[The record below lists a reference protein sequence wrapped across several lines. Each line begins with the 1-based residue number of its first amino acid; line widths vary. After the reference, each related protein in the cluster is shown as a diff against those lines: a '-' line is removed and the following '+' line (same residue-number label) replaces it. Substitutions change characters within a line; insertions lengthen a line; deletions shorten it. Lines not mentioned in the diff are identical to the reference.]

1 MRVSGDSPQNFGEG
15 MLSDAFVTDP
25 NASLDTDGD
34 GMPDNW
40 NPGYDG
46 TGSDLILDDDDDGD
60 GVLDVDDA
68 LPQDP
73 NEQLDT
79 DRDGIGNNAD
89 DDDDGDGYH
98 DQTEANF
105 ATDPL
110 NVMNYPYS
118 GGRVGLAVLSDYSDR
133 NRAFYEVVVKRHLSG
148 QGEVSIDYRTSDGG
162 AAVAGEHFEMVSG
175 TLTWADGDQ
184 VPKVIQVP
192 LLGGPGGTRAQYDF
206 GVVLDN
212 LQGNAMYDATMGR
225 VVLDDTVI
233 DPNWSGNI
241 LPAYRTVAAE
251 GELHEV
257 RFERTGGSKGALT
270 ATIGY
275 REDYWGENPY
285 IDGSFSTTI
294 SWADGEVGPK
304 IVTVPVSSNEN
315 FEGNRRWPQ
324 IYAEVLDIESEDGF
338 AQWFGQ
344 PWVGLG
350 DFGPGA
356 FSVMVIDDE
365 AGTASGQQVASF
377 GQEDV
382 LYFNS
387 GYFYSIDY
395 DVDPTW
401 WVYRQGADED
411 QSVKTFTVSG
421 SADNQEIELIWEAY
435 DVSPRAV
442 MPTPDRQDPDF
453 WSVGAQTEFGFDAYT
468 FNQSRSRFVADLT
481 ENDSDGDGVVDLLD
495 FDADNDEIP
504 NHLDGDADGDGLSNA
519 EEILN
524 NRGNWLDADSD
535 DDGVGD
541 AEDQMPYDA
550 DEIYDFD
557 GDGIGDNADDD
568 DDNDGTPD
576 AVENDSGTDPF
587 DASNFP
593 GSGGLISV
601 NAAYLSSFDRGDGQG
616 EIVEVR
622 VNRFLNYGG
631 EVTVDFATVDGANA
645 FAGEHYQT
653 LSGRLTWADGDASE
667 KLITINVNRGED
679 GHKRA
684 FNLEISNAQG
694 GAQIGAWNV
703 QLAIDLSQFDYPQDF
718 QGVIDPRAWVYNFAE
733 GRTFSLP
740 ISRLK
745 SASGA
750 VMANYEISGC
760 ETMIDIENSS
770 PLTGVLEWGDGDQSE
785 KLLTLSFLDNDF
797 GTPFANACIGNLRL
811 LRPDN
816 IQESNVLVLTGA
828 RSFTVLDNDLPDAGI
843 VTFSQWDTGV
853 VEGADSIE
861 LRLIRLGIG
870 NSHQSYSL
878 DEAEYVESCGQC
890 YGGNYRIAQPWLD
903 YVDVGGTDGLALE
916 WAPYDLSSRTVS
928 IQLANDDHYPARDAL
943 IALNLKDNEGSS
955 VEFYGYIWDL
965 ESPSPNRDSDG
976 DGVIDA
982 LDIDFDGDGIWNQYD
997 MDRDGDG
1004 VDNDQDSHPNDPNQ
1018 SVDTDADSVGDN
1030 LDWAPEDPLE
1040 QFDSDNDG
1048 TGNYADADD
1057 DNDGQSDVDEWTC
1070 GSDPL
1075 DAGSL
1080 SSDSDNDGIPNC
1092 IDPDFR
1098 DDDGDGL
1105 PDEWEEANGLDP
1117 TNPEDAFFD
1126 PDQDGYLNWEEF
1138 LSGSDPLVSES
1149 AAQVIYTDRSAT
1161 LIPGRTS
1168 AFTVRYTTTDAN
1180 PNLSG
1185 MGVRVHFNAAYVS
1198 EVRLDN
1204 VFQTGLLAVGEVE
1217 ADTFDLDGDIETDQ
1231 FILVSWASFSGP
1243 TWPGD
1248 LPTDLFDVVITT
1260 TESVADLDFYPI
1272 RFSVSGTS
1280 TGYNL
1285 SAPSVYNPVV
1295 LASLDVDGDGQAT
1308 ALTDGLMVIRRLFGF
1323 SGTTLINGALSGTA
1337 VYTSPEDIADRI
1349 DAFGA
1354 GFDVDADGKTT
1365 ALTDGLM
1372 IIRRLFGFSGS
1383 TLVNGA
1389 LSSDATRTDPVE
1401 IAEYIDSLSP

>member
-1 MRVSGDSPQNFGEG
+1 MVCWTP
-15 MLSDAFVTDP
+15 T
-25 NASLDTDGD
+25 
-34 GMPDNW
+34 
-40 NPGYDG
+40 
-46 TGSDLILDDDDDGD
+46 
-60 GVLDVDDA
+60 
-68 LPQDP
+68 
-73 NEQLDT
+73 
-79 DRDGIGNNAD
+79 
-89 DDDDGDGYH
+89 
-98 DQTEANF
+98 
-105 ATDPL
+105 L
-110 NVMNYPYS
+110 NL
-118 GGRVGLAVLSDYSDR
+118 GLTPIR
-133 NRAFYEVVVKRHLSG
+133 FQRRAC
-148 QGEVSIDYRTSDGG
+148 
-162 AAVAGEHFEMVSG
+162 
-175 TLTWADGDQ
+175 
-184 VPKVIQVP
+184 
-192 LLGGPGGTRAQYDF
+192 
-206 GVVLDN
+206 
-212 LQGNAMYDATMGR
+212 
-225 VVLDDTVI
+225 
-233 DPNWSGNI
+233 
-241 LPAYRTVAAE
+241 
-251 GELHEV
+251 
-257 RFERTGGSKGALT
+257 
-270 ATIGY
+270 
-275 REDYWGENPY
+275 
-285 IDGSFSTTI
+285 
-294 SWADGEVGPK
+294 
-304 IVTVPVSSNEN
+304 
-315 FEGNRRWPQ
+315 
-324 IYAEVLDIESEDGF
+324 
-338 AQWFGQ
+338 
-344 PWVGLG
+344 
-350 DFGPGA
+350 
-356 FSVMVIDDE
+356 
-365 AGTASGQQVASF
+365 
-377 GQEDV
+377 
-382 LYFNS
+382 
-387 GYFYSIDY
+387 
-395 DVDPTW
+395 
-401 WVYRQGADED
+401 
-411 QSVKTFTVSG
+411 
-421 SADNQEIELIWEAY
+421 
-435 DVSPRAV
+435 
-442 MPTPDRQDPDF
+442 
-453 WSVGAQTEFGFDAYT
+453 
-468 FNQSRSRFVADLT
+468 SRCVADLT

-504 NHLDGDADGDGLSNA
+504 NYLDGDADGDGLSNA

-965 ESPSPNRDSDG
+965 ESPSPNRDSG
-976 DGVIDA
+976 
-982 LDIDFDGDGIWNQYD
+982 
-997 MDRDGDG
+997 RRR
-1004 VDNDQDSHPNDPNQ
+1004 HHR
-1018 SVDTDADSVGDN
+1018 
-1030 LDWAPEDPLE
+1030 
-1040 QFDSDNDG
+1040 
-1048 TGNYADADD
+1048 
-1057 DNDGQSDVDEWTC
+1057 C
-1070 GSDPL
+1070 
-1075 DAGSL
+1075 AG
-1080 SSDSDNDGIPNC
+1080 
-1092 IDPDFR
+1092 
-1098 DDDGDGL
+1098 
-1105 PDEWEEANGLDP
+1105 
-1117 TNPEDAFFD
+1117 
-1126 PDQDGYLNWEEF
+1126 Y
-1138 LSGSDPLVSES
+1138 
-1149 AAQVIYTDRSAT
+1149 
-1161 LIPGRTS
+1161 
-1168 AFTVRYTTTDAN
+1168 
-1180 PNLSG
+1180 
-1185 MGVRVHFNAAYVS
+1185 
-1198 EVRLDN
+1198 
-1204 VFQTGLLAVGEVE
+1204 
-1217 ADTFDLDGDIETDQ
+1217 
-1231 FILVSWASFSGP
+1231 
-1243 TWPGD
+1243 
-1248 LPTDLFDVVITT
+1248 
-1260 TESVADLDFYPI
+1260 
-1272 RFSVSGTS
+1272 RF
-1280 TGYNL
+1280 
-1285 SAPSVYNPVV
+1285 
-1295 LASLDVDGDGQAT
+1295 
-1308 ALTDGLMVIRRLFGF
+1308 
-1323 SGTTLINGALSGTA
+1323 
-1337 VYTSPEDIADRI
+1337 
-1349 DAFGA
+1349 
-1354 GFDVDADGKTT
+1354 
-1365 ALTDGLM
+1365 
-1372 IIRRLFGFSGS
+1372 
-1383 TLVNGA
+1383 
-1389 LSSDATRTDPVE
+1389 
-1401 IAEYIDSLSP
+1401 

>member
-1 MRVSGDSPQNFGEG
+1 MFWTFDLMRVSGDSPQNFGEG

-285 IDGSFSTTI
+285 IDSSFSTTI

-576 AVENDSGTDPF
+576 AVEIDAGTDPL

-593 GSGGLISV
+593 GSGGLVSARAEV
-601 NAAYLSSFDRGDGQG
+601 VVDVDRNDGQG
-616 EIVEVR
+616 RVIEVR
-622 VNRFLNYGG
+622 VNRLLAGNGA
-631 EVTVDFATVDGANA
+631 VSVDYMTVDGPTT
-645 FAGEHYQT
+645 FSGEHYQGMT
-653 LSGRLTWADGDASE
+653 GTLTWADGDMSE
-667 KLITINVNRGED
+667 KVITIPIVDRYSDQN
-679 GHKRA
+679 RA
-684 FNLEISNAQG
+684 FSVELSNAQG
-694 GAQIGAWNV
+694 GAQLKGWHVSAVIGLGDSLE
-703 QLAIDLSQFDYPQDF
+703 QPEGY
-718 QGVIDPRAWVYNFAE
+718 QGRIEPGSYNDHFAE
-733 GRTFSLP
+733 GETFEIP
-740 ISRLK
+740 VSRIR
-745 SASGA
+745 SGA
-750 VMANYEISGC
+750 GFVSVAYQVVGC
-760 ETMIDIENSS
+760 EALIDVDNSS
-770 PLTGVLEWGDGDQSE
+770 PLTGTLEWNDGDQSDRSI
-785 KLLTLSFLDNDF
+785 TLSFLDDANSS
-797 GTPFANACIGNLRL
+797 PFAVACGGSLQLLAPENLI
-811 LRPDN
+811 DN
-816 IQESNVLVLTGA
+816 RVSGLPTTRG
-828 RSFTVLDNDLPDAGI
+828 FDVLDNDFPEG
-843 VTFSQWDTGV
+843 GV
-853 VEGADSIE
+853 VTWAQRNTFVEEGAGLME
-861 LRLIRLGIG
+861 LRLIRLGAG
-870 NSHQSYSL
+870 SEYQSVT
-878 DEAEYVESCGQC
+878 VEDPSWI
-890 YGGNYRIAQPWLD
+890 YGYKQVYASDWRYAQPGLD
-903 YVDVGGTDGLALE
+903 YVSVGMQGGYTAEWQAYDRSPRVISLALSDD
-916 WAPYDLSSRTVS
+916 PYTG
-928 IQLANDDHYPARDAL
+928 RDKL
-943 IALNLKDNEGSS
+943 ID
-955 VEFYGYIWDL
+955 
-965 ESPSPNRDSDG
+965 ES
-976 DGVIDA
+976 
-982 LDIDFDGDGIWNQYD
+982 
-997 MDRDGDG
+997 
-1004 VDNDQDSHPNDPNQ
+1004 
-1018 SVDTDADSVGDN
+1018 
-1030 LDWAPEDPLE
+1030 
-1040 QFDSDNDG
+1040 
-1048 TGNYADADD
+1048 ADAG
-1057 DNDGQSDVDEWTC
+1057 NW
-1070 GSDPL
+1070 
-1075 DAGSL
+1075 
-1080 SSDSDNDGIPNC
+1080 
-1092 IDPDFR
+1092 R
-1098 DDDGDGL
+1098 D
-1105 PDEWEEANGLDP
+1105 
-1117 TNPEDAFFD
+1117 
-1126 PDQDGYLNWEEF
+1126 
-1138 LSGSDPLVSES
+1138 
-1149 AAQVIYTDRSAT
+1149 
-1161 LIPGRTS
+1161 
-1168 AFTVRYTTTDAN
+1168 
-1180 PNLSG
+1180 
-1185 MGVRVHFNAAYVS
+1185 
-1198 EVRLDN
+1198 
-1204 VFQTGLLAVGEVE
+1204 
-1217 ADTFDLDGDIETDQ
+1217 
-1231 FILVSWASFSGP
+1231 
-1243 TWPGD
+1243 
-1248 LPTDLFDVVITT
+1248 
-1260 TESVADLDFYPI
+1260 
-1272 RFSVSGTS
+1272 
-1280 TGYNL
+1280 
-1285 SAPSVYNPVV
+1285 
-1295 LASLDVDGDGQAT
+1295 
-1308 ALTDGLMVIRRLFGF
+1308 RLF
-1323 SGTTLINGALSGTA
+1323 L
-1337 VYTSPEDIADRI
+1337 
-1349 DAFGA
+1349 
-1354 GFDVDADGKTT
+1354 
-1365 ALTDGLM
+1365 
-1372 IIRRLFGFSGS
+1372 RLCIE
-1383 TLVNGA
+1383 L
-1389 LSSDATRTDPVE
+1389 
-1401 IAEYIDSLSP
+1401 

>member
-1 MRVSGDSPQNFGEG
+1 MTAWV
-15 MLSDAFVTDP
+15 MLKTRCLTTP
-25 NASLDTDGD
+25 N
-34 GMPDNW
+34 
-40 NPGYDG
+40 
-46 TGSDLILDDDDDGD
+46 
-60 GVLDVDDA
+60 
-68 LPQDP
+68 
-73 NEQLDT
+73 
-79 DRDGIGNNAD
+79 
-89 DDDDGDGYH
+89 
-98 DQTEANF
+98 
-105 ATDPL
+105 
-110 NVMNYPYS
+110 
-118 GGRVGLAVLSDYSDR
+118 
-133 NRAFYEVVVKRHLSG
+133 
-148 QGEVSIDYRTSDGG
+148 
-162 AAVAGEHFEMVSG
+162 
-175 TLTWADGDQ
+175 
-184 VPKVIQVP
+184 
-192 LLGGPGGTRAQYDF
+192 
-206 GVVLDN
+206 
-212 LQGNAMYDATMGR
+212 
-225 VVLDDTVI
+225 
-233 DPNWSGNI
+233 
-241 LPAYRTVAAE
+241 
-251 GELHEV
+251 
-257 RFERTGGSKGALT
+257 
-270 ATIGY
+270 
-275 REDYWGENPY
+275 
-285 IDGSFSTTI
+285 
-294 SWADGEVGPK
+294 
-304 IVTVPVSSNEN
+304 
-315 FEGNRRWPQ
+315 
-324 IYAEVLDIESEDGF
+324 
-338 AQWFGQ
+338 
-344 PWVGLG
+344 
-350 DFGPGA
+350 
-356 FSVMVIDDE
+356 
-365 AGTASGQQVASF
+365 
-377 GQEDV
+377 
-382 LYFNS
+382 
-387 GYFYSIDY
+387 
-395 DVDPTW
+395 
-401 WVYRQGADED
+401 
-411 QSVKTFTVSG
+411 
-421 SADNQEIELIWEAY
+421 
-435 DVSPRAV
+435 
-442 MPTPDRQDPDF
+442 
-453 WSVGAQTEFGFDAYT
+453 
-468 FNQSRSRFVADLT
+468 
-481 ENDSDGDGVVDLLD
+481 
-495 FDADNDEIP
+495 
-504 NHLDGDADGDGLSNA
+504 
-519 EEILN
+519 
-524 NRGNWLDADSD
+524 
-535 DDGVGD
+535 
-541 AEDQMPYDA
+541 
-550 DEIYDFD
+550 EIYDFD

-568 DDNDGTPD
+568 DDNDGAPD
-576 AVENDSGTDPF
+576 AVENESGTDPF

-601 NAAYLSSFDRGDGQG
+601 NAVYLSSFDRGDGQG

-622 VNRFLNYGG
+622 VNRLLNNSG

-645 FAGEHYQT
+645 FAGEHYQA
-653 LSGRLTWADGDASE
+653 LSGRLTWADGDSSE
-667 KLITINVNRGED
+667 KLITIPVNNRED
-679 GHKRA
+679 GHRRA
-684 FNLEISNAQG
+684 FNLEIFNAKG
-694 GAQIGAWNV
+694 GAKIGAWNV
-703 QLAIDLSQFDYPQDF
+703 QLAIDLSQFNYPQNF
-718 QGVIDPRAWVYNFAE
+718 QGVIDPRAWIYNFAE

-740 ISRLK
+740 ISRIK

-760 ETMIDIENSS
+760 ETMIDIDNSS
-770 PLTGVLEWGDGDQSE
+770 PLTGALEWADGDQSD
-785 KLLTLSFLDNDF
+785 KLLTLSFLDDDAE
-797 GTPFANACIGNLRL
+797 TPFATACIGNLRL
-811 LRPDN
+811 LPPDDM
-816 IQESNVLVLTGA
+816 EVSNALVLTGA
-828 RSFTVLDNDLPDAGI
+828 RSFTVLDNDFPEGGV

-853 VEGADSIE
+853 VEGAGSIDI
-861 LRLIRLGIG
+861 RLIRLGAG
-870 NSHQSYSL
+870 NSYQSYSL
-878 DEAEYVESCGQC
+878 NEAEYVVSCGQC
-890 YGGNYRIAQPWLD
+890 YGGNYKIAQPGLD
-903 YVDVGGTDGLALE
+903 YVDVGGPDGLTFE
-916 WAPYDLSSRTVS
+916 WGPYDLSSRSAT
-928 IQLANDDHYPARDAL
+928 IFLAEDDNYAARDPL
-943 IALNLKDNEGSS
+943 IALNLKDSDGSAI
-955 VEFYGYIWDL
+955 EFYGYIWDL
-965 ESPSPNRDSDG
+965 ESPNPNRDSDG
-976 DGVIDA
+976 DSVIDA
-982 LDIDFDGDGIWNQYD
+982 LDIDLDGDGIWNEYD

-1004 VDNDQDSHPNDPNQ
+1004 VANDQDSHPDDPNQ
-1018 SVDTDADSVGDN
+1018 SVDTDADSVGDS

-1080 SSDSDNDGIPNC
+1080 STDLDNDGIPNC
-1092 IDPDFR
+1092 VDPDFR

-1389 LSSDATRTDPVE
+1389 LSGDATRTDPAE
-1401 IAEYIDSLSP
+1401 IAAYIDSLSP